1 VRGAC
6 LLVALVALAGCADAP
21 PGDALDASADHALI
35 RQHMA
40 VTP

>member
-1 VRGAC
+1 V
-6 LLVALVALAGCADAP
+6 LLRLALLRAG
-21 PGDALDASADHALI
+21 ALDASADHALI